1 MVVVKEALSTQALT
15 CLSPQ
20 ALVCL
25 EKLRALDLST
35 IVADL
40 MNSESGYGWT
50 RRQAFWA
57 IDRYKAFLFVSYLY
71 PEVLLVP
78 TQEIDRVWHCHILH
92 TRKYRQDCEMLFGYF
107 IDHEPESESCDEGS
121 SDDLDTAF
129 AHTQALLAVFEQYF
143 STDQLLA
150 DRCSLNAVE
159 TNHTGAEFTEQ
170 RIRGNREIKEVR
182 EEGLHLN
189 RSACGRPN
197 SLTFMSEN
205 SPLAVRLASLG
216 CRDELGKLGI

>member
-1 MVVVKEALSTQALT
+1 MLAVKEALSVQALA
-15 CLSPQ
+15 CLK
-20 ALVCL
+20 
-25 EKLRALDLST
+25 KLRALDLS
-35 IVADL
+35 IVAADL
-40 MNSESGYGWT
+40 MHSENGYRWT
-50 RRQAFWA
+50 RRQAFLA

-107 IDHEPESESCDEGS
+107 IDHEPESESCDES
-121 SDDLDTAF
+121 SSEDLDAVF
-129 AHTQALLAVFEQYF
+129 AQTQALLALFEQYF
-143 STDQLLA
+143 NTEQLLA

-159 TNHTGAEFTEQ
+159 TNNRGTEFVEQ
-170 RIRGNREIKEVR
+170 RIQGHTEQIKQVR

-197 SLTFMSEN
+197 SLTFMSDN
-205 SPLAVRLASLG
+205 PPLLVRLASLG
-216 CRDELGKLGI
+216 CRQELAKLGI